1 MNDESPHPDDP
12 ASEPS
17 PADTVRL
24 TATAWHEA
32 GHAVMA
38 VSLGRPIEKV
48 TISPAQLQTGGSR
61 LGACKVQKGRTKPS
75 TNQLEDEVLILL
87 AGMVAESRFTGRYC
101 TDGAAQDLRNVERL
115 LSTRARNERHLER
128 LGRLTTLGRLA
139 GGVAHE
145 INNPATYA
153 LANLEAIQDSLGQIQ
168 MDQSR
173 REDLNELVHDTTEGV
188 RRMVRVARQLK
199 DLASDDARMDG
210 NLSVEGVI
218 DEAAGLTRK
227 LIEQKGRLLVQHQDL
242 GETHGD
248 HRRMVQALVNLL
260 MNASEAIEPG
270 GTVRLEAHRRGDRVR
285 ILVIDDGH
293 GMSAQEQARAA
304 EPFFSKRPA
313 GRNSGL
319 GLSVTW
325 RIVTDHGGELLI
337 SSRAG
342 RGTTVSVDLPVREQV
357 LDPLLPHQSSGP
369 VVLVVDDEPALL
381 RAAARFLGK
390 HYRVLTAQSAADAGH
405 LVDQADLILLD
416 LVMPGMDGMTFFS
429 SLPEEQ
435 QDKVNMMSAGALD
448 ARGRAFLERR
458 PSIDKPFGP
467 QDLIEAV
474 SSHLD
479 QIRDISY

>member
-1 MNDESPHPDDP
+1 MLAWREILEASGTPTVIGDADSGRVLFANAAARELFGLTLDELRD
-12 ASEPS
+12 
-17 PADTVRL
+17 R
-24 TATAWHEA
+24 
-32 GHAVMA
+32 
-38 VSLGRPIEKV
+38 
-48 TISPAQLQTGGSR
+48 
-61 LGACKVQKGRTKPS
+61 
-75 TNQLEDEVLILL
+75 
-87 AGMVAESRFTGRYC
+87 TGRQLHPPEHRH
-101 TDGAAQDLRNVERL
+101 TIDAISDGIDREGEVHVPQIRISTPSGREVWVEFQIRRVETGPVWV
-115 LSTRARNERHLER
+115 STYRDITERVDRERHLER

-199 DLASDDARMDG
+199 DLASDDARMDD
-210 NLSVEGVI
+210 NLCIEGVI

-270 GTVRLEAHRRGDRVR
+270 GTVRLEAHQRGDRVR

-390 HYRVLTAQSAADAGH
+390 HYRVLTAQSAADARH

-435 QDKVNMMSAGALD
+435 QDKVLMMSAGALD